1 MLAIEPYQREVQVIG
16 GSAPVRH
23 AARRMRDVG
32 VGSLIVMQNGKAV
45 GIVTDRDLLTRVVAR
60 GLDAAR
66 TPVGDVMSAPL
77 VSVSPRESLERVID
91 TMVERGIRRV
101 PVLCSGRPTG
111 IVALDDL
118 VVAASS
124 ELSDLSRGIQ
134 RGSPSGGRATAAV
147 EARQQ
152 LESRLERLDA
162 EIERFGG
169 GARDSLL
176 RRLEIIRQH
185 LRSDA
190 P

>member
-1 MLAIEPYQREVQVIG
+1 MQG
-16 GSAPVRH
+16 GR
-23 AARRMRDVG
+23 
-32 VGSLIVMQNGKAV
+32 AV

-60 GLDAAR
+60 GLDPAR
-66 TPVGDVMSAPL
+66 TQVGEVMSTPL
-77 VSVSPRESLERVID
+77 VFVSPRDSLERVI
-91 TMVERGIRRV
+91 TAMVERGIRRV
-101 PVLCSGRPTG
+101 PVLCGGRPTG

-134 RGSPSGGRATAAV
+134 RGSPSGPRATEAV
-147 EARQQ
+147 QARQR
-152 LESRLERLDA
+152 LESRLARLDV

-176 RRLEIIRQH
+176 RRLEVIRQH